1 MLCFNPSDSYD
12 NNENGMLNEN
22 DLNDVNISKND
33 ELRMI
38 YIRNFVD
45 KIEKDF
51 QRKDVVTKQ
60 IQ

>member
-1 MLCFNPSDSYD
+1 MLCFNQSDSYD